1 MAFFT
6 QVTKLVR
13 ASCEDGRDFIRSSM
27 ARAYDDPFPA
37 YVSPKSSKTQE
48 ARERRRA
55 QTFKILVPPPNPPR
69 RMISHYVMNLP
80 ESAITFLDAFRGLL
94 VDDGSRDLAGV
105 YLQMPMIHC
114 YCFTREL
121 EFKSAERD
129 IRQVRNSV
137 FHLGM
142 SADRITRESKR

>member
-1 MAFFT
+1 
-6 QVTKLVR
+6 
-13 ASCEDGRDFIRSSM
+13 M
-27 ARAYDDPFPA
+27 ARVYDDPFPA

-48 ARERRRA
+48 EKERKRLRS
-55 QTFKILVPPPNPPR
+55 QSGGNRFRYPETSSTNDITL
-69 RMISHYVMNLP
+69 VMNLP

-114 YCFTREL
+114 HCFTREL

-129 IRQVRNSV
+129 IRRVRISV
-137 FHLGM
+137 ACLVIAA
-142 SADRITRESKR
+142 ADASY

>member
-27 ARAYDDPFPA
+27 ARAYDQPFPA
-37 YVSPKSSKTQE
+37 YVSPRSSKTQE
-48 ARERRRA
+48 ARERRRSQNLKKLIPTPKPA
-55 QTFKILVPPPNPPR
+55 R

-80 ESAITFLDAFRGLL
+80 ESAITFLNAFRGLL

-121 EFKSAERD
+121 EFESAEKD
-129 IRQVRNSV
+129 IRRVRISV
-137 FHLGM
+137 SCLGIYV
-142 SADRITRESKR
+142 DGITREWKR